1 MVSPWASI
9 LSAQHFLRRAESS
22 EAGDACVCRLAS
34 LASAVALPVSGC
46 ASASCHVPYLAHG
59 VAVMRFRD

>member
-22 EAGDACVCRLAS
+22 EAGDASVSFGVLA
-34 LASAVALPVSGC
+34 LAVALPVIGG
-46 ASASCHVPYLAHG
+46 ASASCHVPYLVPG
-59 VAVMRFRD
+59 VAAMRFRD